1 MKNTFSTPRLILILI
16 SFFISVSF
24 AQSGVDY
31 FFDQGN
37 QSYRKGNYTE
47 AIEYYQKILDAGYES
62 GRLYYNLGNCY
73 YKLNKIGYTILYYEK
88 SRKFLPNDPEVDFN
102 LELARLKVIDRL
114 EMPPRFFLFE
124 WWDTLKHFY
133 SVSQLTYIAI
143 TAYVCAAIIFI
154 VYLFVKVDRIRKLLF
169 SLFLIFFVLTLLSG
183 YFLFANISEERNN
196 QYAILLSPN
205 VTVLSAPDENSTD
218 VFILHEGV
226 KVKLADERENWLK
239 IVLPDGKSGWIKR
252 DNIGVI

>member
-1 MKNTFSTPRLILILI
+1 LKNTFSTPLLILILI
-16 SFFISVSF
+16 SFFSSVSF

-31 FFDQGN
+31 FFDLGN

-47 AIEYYQKILDAGYES
+47 AIEHYQKILDAGYES

-73 YKLNKIGYTILYYEK
+73 YKLNRIGYAILFYEK

-133 SVSQLTYIAI
+133 SISQLTYIAI
-143 TAYVCAAIIFI
+143 IAYILTAIVFI
-154 VYLFVKVDRIRKLLF
+154 LFLFVKIDRIRQFLF
-169 SLFLIFFVLTLLSG
+169 SLSLIFLVLTLLSG
-183 YFLFANISEERNN
+183 YILFANIHEEKIN

-226 KVKLADERENWLK
+226 KVKLADQRENWLK
-239 IVLPDGKSGWIKR
+239 IMLPDGKSGWIKK
-252 DNIGVI
+252 DHIGII